1 MTFRSPESA
10 GGSCVFELAEAK
22 KTKKKTK
29 TFGNQRLSKSST
41 TDVNAGRGETGETAA
56 SSCEED
62 AQSFTAC

>member
-22 KTKKKTK
+22 KKKK

-41 TDVNAGRGETGETAA
+41 TDVNEGRGETGETAA

-62 AQSFTAC
+62 AQSFTVC

>member
-22 KTKKKTK
+22 KNKQKKN
-29 TFGNQRLSKSST
+29 FGNQRLSKSST

-56 SSCEED
+56 SPCEED